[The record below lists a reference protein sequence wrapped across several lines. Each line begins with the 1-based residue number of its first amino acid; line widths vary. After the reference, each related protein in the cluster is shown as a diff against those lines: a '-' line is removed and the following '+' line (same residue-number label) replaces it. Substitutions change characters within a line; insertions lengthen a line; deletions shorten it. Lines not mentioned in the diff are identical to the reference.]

1 MQLIEDIF
9 RDNRIEELRKEYQGA
24 TILQQLLCIEKS
36 LKVLIDNKASK
47 KEHEAELKKHGKN
60 MEPLDLNRKRKETL
74 KLELDELKKQE
85 RENQLKAK
93 LGNKN
98 KRRDMGR
105 TFIQEAEEVALEEEG
120 DIERELH
127 EKYFT

>member
-9 RDNRIEELRKEYQGA
+9 RDNTIEELRKEYQGA

-74 KLELDELKKQE
+74 KLEQDELKKQE

-105 TFIQEAEEVALEEEG
+105 TFIQEAEEVAPEEEG